1 MNTKLINAAVD
12 KHHDEILA
20 AERYIWAHPE
30 TGYREWQTTAY
41 LENIFEKAGYALT
54 KAGNI
59 PGFYTDIDTGKPGP
73 KVLVLCELD
82 GLYVPNHFAAVDGNA
97 HACGHHAQCAAM
109 VGIALALKEKGVT
122 DTMSGSIRLC
132 AVPAEEEI
140 QADFREELRKAGTI
154 RYYGGKDEFLYRGY
168 FDGADMA
175 FMFHTGPGMKNLF
188 DVHAG
193 CNGNIQKRFAYHGV
207 ASHAG
212 GSPQNGVNA
221 LYAATLS
228 LNAINALRETFAD
241 YDHVRVHPIVT
252 AGGDSVS
259 VIPSSATLETLIRGK
274 SLSVI
279 GKTNNKV
286 NRAIASGALAMGATV
301 TVTDRTGAAPL
312 SNSRELREVMAN
324 ALGEL
329 TDRSEIHVT
338 ENWGGAS
345 TDMGDLSQVMP
356 VIHPYVAGAC
366 GKSHGDDYRISDP
379 EKACVLSAK
388 AQIAVLT
395 ALLEN
400 NAREAIRVKENYV
413 APFPTKEAFF
423 AEWDKYVSDTELVE
437 YGKTET
443 IVRVIK

>member
-1 MNTKLINAAVD
+1 MNIELIKNAVE
-12 KHHDEILA
+12 KHRDEILA

-30 TGYREWQTTAY
+30 TGYTEWQTTAY
-41 LENIFEKAGYALT
+41 LENIFEKAGYKLV

-59 PGFYTDIDTGKPGP
+59 PGFYADIDTGKPGP
-73 KVLVLCELD
+73 KVMVLCELD
-82 GLYVPNHFAAVDGNA
+82 ALYVPNHFAAVNGNA

-109 VGIALALKEKGVT
+109 AGIALALKEKGVI
-122 DTMSGSIRLC
+122 DGMSGSVRLC

-140 QADFREELRKAGTI
+140 QADYREELRRSGVI

-168 FDGADMA
+168 FDDVDLA

-193 CNGNIQKRFAYHGV
+193 CNGNIQKRFTYRGV

-259 VIPSSATLETLIRGK
+259 VVPSRAELETLIRGK
-274 SLSVI
+274 SLAVI
-279 GKTNNKV
+279 GKTNVKV

-301 TVTDRTGAAPL
+301 SVTDRTGAAPL
-312 SNSRELREVMAN
+312 NNSRELREVMAT

-329 TDRSEIHVT
+329 TAPSEIHVT

-366 GKSHGDDYRISDP
+366 GKSHGDDYRIDDP

-388 AQIAVLT
+388 AQIALLT

-400 NAREAIRVKENYV
+400 DAAEAKRVKDAYKPNY
-413 APFPTKEAFF
+413 PTKEAFF
-423 AEWDKYVSDTELVE
+423 AEWDKYISDTELVE
-437 YGKTET
+437 YGETET
-443 IVRVIK
+443 LVRVGK